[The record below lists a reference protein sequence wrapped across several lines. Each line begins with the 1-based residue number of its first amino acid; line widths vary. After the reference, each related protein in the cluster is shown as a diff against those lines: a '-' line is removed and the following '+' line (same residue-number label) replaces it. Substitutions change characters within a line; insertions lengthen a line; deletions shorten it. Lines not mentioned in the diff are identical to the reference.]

1 MTSIIVAGNTLLTR
15 RVLPE
20 TTVLGNM
27 TGHAMWQTFLNQSTA
42 QDRHTR
48 DGDAYHNVLQVRY
61 MHTRDGD
68 AYHNVL
74 HVRYMHTCDGDAY
87 CDVFRVR
94 YTYAHDGYA
103 YHNVL

>member
-1 MTSIIVAGNTLLTR
+1 M
-15 RVLPE
+15 LPE

-48 DGDAYHNVLQVRY
+48 DGDAYHNVLQVCY
-61 MHTRDGD
+61 KHTR
-68 AYHNVL
+68 
-74 HVRYMHTCDGDAY
+74 DGDAY